1 MNIKSIRMN
10 VIITVT
16 LLTTISFFFLAMFNY
31 RVNRR
36 LVEEELLNSTIPLLR
51 DNIYSEIERS
61 FLPALGTASV
71 MSKDT
76 FLQNWVLEAEDDTT
90 QITEYLSRIKE
101 EFNYITTFFVS
112 VKTGNY
118 YTYSGFHKTV
128 SKTDEH
134 DAWYYTFI
142 DTGHEYDL
150 DVDLDEA
157 HDNRRTIFIN
167 YRVESDEG
175 QLIGV
180 TGVGIEMNLF
190 SNFLQDTQK
199 RYQRN
204 IYLTDDRGVIQAHSN
219 NSVIEVYTVDTSL
232 LFKSVNPTNIK
243 LKRDRNNVLISTK
256 YIPDINWFL
265 IVEQNEESSLS
276 MINDNLTRTVVT
288 GIVLLI
294 AMVLTIFLVLK
305 IFTGRMEQ
313 LAITDELTGAYNRR
327 EFNRWLERSLDKKSR
342 KGTQVSLISIDIDH
356 FKDIND
362 NNGHLYGDKILRELS
377 EFILRQIRP
386 SDIYC
391 RLGGDEFI
399 IVMEANLEEAL
410 LLANR
415 LKRDLN
421 SSDIDVRLS
430 IGVYEIMDSDSFE
443 DAINNTDK
451 ALYRAK
457 ESGRDRISTHKE

>member
-1 MNIKSIRMN
+1 MNIKSIRLN

-16 LLTTISFFFLAMFNY
+16 LLTTLSFLFLAIFNY

-36 LVEEELLNSTIPLLR
+36 LVEEEIINSTIPLLR
-51 DNIYSEIERS
+51 ENIYSEIERS

-76 FLQNWVLEAEDDTT
+76 FLQKWVLENEDDST
-90 QITEYLSRIKE
+90 QIKEYLNRIKD
-101 EFNYITTFFVS
+101 EFNYMTTFFIS
-112 VKTGNY
+112 AQSGNY
-118 YTYSGFHKTV
+118 YTYKGYHKTV
-128 SKTDEH
+128 NYEDDH
-134 DAWYYTFI
+134 DRWYYTFI
-142 DTGHEYDL
+142 DSGYEYDL

-157 HDNRRTIFIN
+157 HSNRQTIFIN
-167 YRVESDEG
+167 YRVESSDG
-175 QLIGV
+175 QFIGV
-180 TGVGIEMNLF
+180 TGVGIEMSLF
-190 SNFLQDTQK
+190 TSFLKDTQR
-199 RYQRN
+199 RYKRN
-204 IYLTDDRGVIQAHSN
+204 IYLTDDKGVIQAHSN
-219 NSVIEVYTVDTSL
+219 NSVIEVDTIDTSL
-232 LFKSVNPTNIK
+232 LYKSVIPTN
-243 LKRDRNNVLISTK
+243 LKQERNGRSILISTK

-265 IVEQNEESSLS
+265 IVEQDEQSSLY
-276 MINDNLTRTVVT
+276 MINDNLMRTVVT
-288 GIVLLI
+288 GLVLLI
-294 AMVLTIFLVLK
+294 AMIVTIFLVLK

-356 FKDIND
+356 FKELND
-362 NNGHLYGDKILRELS
+362 SKGHLYGDRILRDLS
-377 EFILRQIRP
+377 TYILDQIRP

-415 LKRDLN
+415 IKRDLS
-421 SSDIDVRLS
+421 SSDIKIGLS
-430 IGVYEIMDSDSFE
+430 IGVYEISDSDSFE

-457 ESGRDRISTHKE
+457 ELGRNRISTHKE